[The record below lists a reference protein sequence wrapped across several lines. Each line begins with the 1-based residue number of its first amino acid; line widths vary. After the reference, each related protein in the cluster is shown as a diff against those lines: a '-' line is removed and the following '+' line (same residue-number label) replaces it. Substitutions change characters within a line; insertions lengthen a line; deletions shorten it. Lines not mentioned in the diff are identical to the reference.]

1 MPVPIPETTIRL
13 TLADRVLPPAEQ
25 RIFSSADRPYNVWF
39 WHLHG
44 GKPITHRDPYSATEL
59 LRYAWRYGFQRDADQ
74 VFVRISSNL
83 PWSEIERSAVVRE
96 FLGRAQAL
104 GI

>member
-25 RIFSSADRPYNVWF
+25 RIFSSADRPYHVWF

-44 GKPITHRDPYSATEL
+44 GQPLSYRDPYSAVEL
-59 LRYAWRYGFQRDADQ
+59 LRYAWRYGFRRDSDQ
-74 VFVRISSNL
+74 LFVRISSNR
-83 PWSEIERSAVVRE
+83 PWAEIENSVVLRE
-96 FLGRAQAL
+96 FFQRAASLGL
-104 GI
+104 